1 MPPIT
6 SAGTTTAEEPRPADV
21 SVSLSAA
28 LYVVATPI
36 GNLEDL
42 GRRAAR
48 ILRSVAVIAAEDT
61 RTSRPLLQSIG
72 AGARCIALH
81 AHNEAQ
87 VAGELVA
94 RVAQGEAVALI
105 TDAGTP
111 GISDPGARLVAA
123 AHEAGVRVVPIP
135 GASAATVLV
144 SAAGLPEGRFLFEGF
159 LPSRPKHRRD
169 RLAVLA
175 AMPFAF
181 LLFEAPHRIEET
193 AADLTTVLEPDRPL
207 VLGRELT
214 KQFEQI
220 VRMPVADLPAWLAE
234 ESNHRRGEFALLVF
248 PAPGREE
255 GGAGAGTQGRPELS
269 EAGLRALAVLSESMP
284 PRQAARL
291 AARIGGDAADD
302 LYKHGVIN
310 RKQRKADGTDMA
322 GGADESTVEPE
333 GSQGSQG
340 PEESEAPGRSN
351 GAD

>member
-1 MPPIT
+1 MPPFT

-193 AADLTTVLEPDRPL
+193 AADLAAVIEPDRPL

-220 VRMPVADLPAWLAE
+220 VRMPVAALPAWLAA

-248 PAPGREE
+248 PASRSE
-255 GGAGAGTQGRPELS
+255 GDDAGTGAEQPELS
-269 EAGLRALAVLSESMP
+269 ETGLRALAVLAEVMP

-302 LYKHGVIN
+302 LYKHGVMN
-310 RKQRKADGTDMA
+310 RKPRKA
-322 GGADESTVEPE
+322 ADASESVAPE
-333 GSQGSQG
+333 DPDNLDDPDDPDDSDRRG
-340 PEESEAPGRSN
+340 
-351 GAD
+351 